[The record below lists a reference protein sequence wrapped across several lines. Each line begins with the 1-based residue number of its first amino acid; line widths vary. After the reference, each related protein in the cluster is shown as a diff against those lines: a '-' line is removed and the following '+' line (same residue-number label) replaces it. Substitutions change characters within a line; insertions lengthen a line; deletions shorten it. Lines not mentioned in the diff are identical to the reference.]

1 MEFHDMINEALVE
14 YEEAEVNT
22 GSCKNGSVINSKE
35 TLDKLTYIIRDI
47 NVFVY
52 NGKRRYRLSTLITMI
67 TKAFGFNGFS
77 IEINQI
83 AYNNDTLRFETIVD
97 IIIRSDDSIIQGVSK
112 TQKDLKKSITHAIK
126 NALAHE
132 IERIF
137 FSNP

>member
-22 GSCKNGSVINSKE
+22 GSCTNGSVINSKE

-47 NVFVY
+47 NVFDY

-77 IEINQI
+77 IEI